1 MLAASILT
9 LGSAVEIY
17 RYCERHINGVPLG
30 YCLLLPVA
38 ACIIVYMLLRSMIVT
53 LARRG
58 VVWRG
63 TFYPLAELRK
73 HAGPLR

>member
-1 MLAASILT
+1 MLAASILA

-17 RYCERHINGVPLG
+17 RYCERHINGVSLA

-63 TFYPLAELRK
+63 TFYPLSELRK

>member
-1 MLAASILT
+1 
-9 LGSAVEIY
+9 V
-17 RYCERHINGVPLG
+17 CV
-30 YCLLLPVA
+30 
-38 ACIIVYMLLRSMIVT
+38 IIYMLLRSMFVT